1 MFKFI
6 FGIIVG
12 FMIFK
17 FDWIDDMSNL
27 INDYGVKEAII
38 EKLQEDVDIN
48 KLENGGE
55 VSGIERGVVSSPYL
69 RLYGTFL

>member
-17 FDWIDDMSNL
+17 FDLIDEWSDL
-27 INDYGVKEAII
+27 INELGVKQAII
-38 EKLQEDVDIN
+38 EKLQDDIDIN
-48 KLENGGE
+48 NLENGGE
-55 VSGIERGVVSSPYL
+55 SEYE
-69 RLYGTFL
+69 

>member
-17 FDWIDDMSNL
+17 FDLIDEWSDL
-27 INDYGVKEAII
+27 INDLGFKEAII
-38 EKLQEDVDIN
+38 EKLQDDIDIDN
-48 KLENGGE
+48 LENGGE
-55 VSGIERGVVSSPYL
+55 SEYE
-69 RLYGTFL
+69 

>member
-6 FGIIVG
+6 FGTIVG

-27 INDYGVKEAII
+27 INDLGVKEAII
-38 EKLQEDVDIN
+38 EKLQDDIDIDN
-48 KLENGGE
+48 LENGGE
-55 VSGIERGVVSSPYL
+55 SEYE
-69 RLYGTFL
+69 

>member
-17 FDWIDDMSNL
+17 FDLIDEWSNL

-38 EKLQEDVDIN
+38 EKLQEDIDIDN
-48 KLENGGE
+48 LDNGGE
-55 VSGIERGVVSSPYL
+55 SEL
-69 RLYGTFL
+69 

>member
-17 FDWIDDMSNL
+17 FDLIDELSDL
-27 INDYGVKEAII
+27 INNYGVKEAII

-48 KLENGGE
+48 NLENGGE
-55 VSGIERGVVSSPYL
+55 SEYE
-69 RLYGTFL
+69 

>member
-17 FDWIDDMSNL
+17 LDWIDDMSNFV
-27 INDYGVKEAII
+27 NDYGVKEAII

-55 VSGIERGVVSSPYL
+55 SEYE
-69 RLYGTFL
+69 

>member
-17 FDWIDDMSNL
+17 FDLIDEWSDL

-38 EKLQEDVDIN
+38 EKLQEDVDIDN
-48 KLENGGE
+48 LDNGGE
-55 VSGIERGVVSSPYL
+55 SEL
-69 RLYGTFL
+69 

>member
-38 EKLQEDVDIN
+38 EKLQEDIDIDN
-48 KLENGGE
+48 LDNGGE
-55 VSGIERGVVSSPYL
+55 IE
-69 RLYGTFL
+69 

>member
-27 INDYGVKEAII
+27 VNDYGVKDAII
-38 EKLQEDVDIN
+38 EKLQEDVDIDN
-48 KLENGGE
+48 LENGGE
-55 VSGIERGVVSSPYL
+55 SEYE
-69 RLYGTFL
+69 

>member
-17 FDWIDDMSNL
+17 FDLIDEWSDL
-27 INDYGVKEAII
+27 INDLGVKQAII
-38 EKLQEDVDIN
+38 EKLQDDIDIDN
-48 KLENGGE
+48 LENGGE
-55 VSGIERGVVSSPYL
+55 GEYE
-69 RLYGTFL
+69 

>member
-12 FMIFK
+12 FMMFK
-17 FDWIDDMSNL
+17 FDLIDEWSDL

-38 EKLQEDVDIN
+38 EKLQDDVDIN

-55 VSGIERGVVSSPYL
+55 SEYE
-69 RLYGTFL
+69 

>member
-17 FDWIDDMSNL
+17 FDLIDEWSDL
-27 INDYGVKEAII
+27 INDLGVKEAII

-48 KLENGGE
+48 NLENGGE
-55 VSGIERGVVSSPYL
+55 SEYE
-69 RLYGTFL
+69 

>member
-17 FDWIDDMSNL
+17 FVWIDDMSIL

-48 KLENGGE
+48 NLENGGE
-55 VSGIERGVVSSPYL
+55 SEYE
-69 RLYGTFL
+69 

>member
-17 FDWIDDMSNL
+17 FDLIDEWSDL
-27 INDYGVKEAII
+27 INDLGVKQAII
-38 EKLQEDVDIN
+38 EKLQDDIDIDN
-48 KLENGGE
+48 LENGGE
-55 VSGIERGVVSSPYL
+55 SEYE
-69 RLYGTFL
+69 

>member
-17 FDWIDDMSNL
+17 FDLIDEWSDL
-27 INDYGVKEAII
+27 INDLGVKEAII
-38 EKLQEDVDIN
+38 EKLQDDVDIN
-48 KLENGGE
+48 NLENGGE
-55 VSGIERGVVSSPYL
+55 GEYE
-69 RLYGTFL
+69 

>member
-17 FDWIDDMSNL
+17 FDLIDEWSDL
-27 INDYGVKEAII
+27 INDLGVKEAII
-38 EKLQEDVDIN
+38 EKLQDDIDIVN
-48 KLENGGE
+48 LENGGE
-55 VSGIERGVVSSPYL
+55 GEYE
-69 RLYGTFL
+69 

>member
-17 FDWIDDMSNL
+17 FDLIDEWSDL
-27 INDYGVKEAII
+27 INDLGVKEAII
-38 EKLQEDVDIN
+38 EKLQDDIDIDN
-48 KLENGGE
+48 LDNGGE
-55 VSGIERGVVSSPYL
+55 SEYE
-69 RLYGTFL
+69 

>member
-17 FDWIDDMSNL
+17 FDLIDEWSDL
-27 INDYGVKEAII
+27 INDLGVKQAII
-38 EKLQEDVDIN
+38 EKLQDDIDIN
-48 KLENGGE
+48 NLENGGE
-55 VSGIERGVVSSPYL
+55 SEYE
-69 RLYGTFL
+69 

>member
-17 FDWIDDMSNL
+17 FDLIDELSDL
-27 INDYGVKEAII
+27 INDLGVKEAII
-38 EKLQEDVDIN
+38 EKLQDDIDIDN
-48 KLENGGE
+48 LENGGE
-55 VSGIERGVVSSPYL
+55 SEYE
-69 RLYGTFL
+69 

>member
-17 FDWIDDMSNL
+17 FDLIDEWSDL
-27 INDYGVKEAII
+27 INDLGVKEAII
-38 EKLQEDVDIN
+38 EKLQEDIDIDN
-48 KLENGGE
+48 LDNGGE
-55 VSGIERGVVSSPYL
+55 SEYE
-69 RLYGTFL
+69 

>member
-17 FDWIDDMSNL
+17 FDWIDDMSDA
-27 INDYGVKEAII
+27 INDYGIKDAII
-38 EKLQEDVDIN
+38 EELQDEVDIDN
-48 KLENGGE
+48 LNNNGGE
-55 VSGIERGVVSSPYL
+55 IE
-69 RLYGTFL
+69 

>member
-17 FDWIDDMSNL
+17 FDLIDEWSDL
-27 INDYGVKEAII
+27 INNYGVKEAII

-48 KLENGGE
+48 NLDNGGE
-55 VSGIERGVVSSPYL
+55 SEYE
-69 RLYGTFL
+69 

>member
-17 FDWIDDMSNL
+17 FDLIDEWSDL
-27 INDYGVKEAII
+27 INNYGVKEAII
-38 EKLQEDVDIN
+38 EKLQEDVDIDN
-48 KLENGGE
+48 LENGGE
-55 VSGIERGVVSSPYL
+55 SEYE
-69 RLYGTFL
+69 

>member
-17 FDWIDDMSNL
+17 FDLIDEWSDL
-27 INDYGVKEAII
+27 INDLGVKEAII
-38 EKLQEDVDIN
+38 EKLQEDIDIDN
-48 KLENGGE
+48 ITDGGE
-55 VSGIERGVVSSPYL
+55 IE
-69 RLYGTFL
+69 

>member
-12 FMIFK
+12 LLIFK

-38 EKLQEDVDIN
+38 EKLQDDIDIDN
-48 KLENGGE
+48 LENGGE
-55 VSGIERGVVSSPYL
+55 SEYE
-69 RLYGTFL
+69 

>member
-17 FDWIDDMSNL
+17 FDLIDEWSDL

-38 EKLQEDVDIN
+38 EKLQDDVDIN

-55 VSGIERGVVSSPYL
+55 SEYE
-69 RLYGTFL
+69 

>member
-17 FDWIDDMSNL
+17 FDWGDDMSDA
-27 INDYGVKEAII
+27 INDMGVKEAII
-38 EKLQEDVDIN
+38 EKLQDDIDIN
-48 KLENGGE
+48 NLENGGE
-55 VSGIERGVVSSPYL
+55 GEYE
-69 RLYGTFL
+69 

>member
-17 FDWIDDMSNL
+17 FDLIDEWSDL
-27 INDYGVKEAII
+27 INDLGVKEAII
-38 EKLQEDVDIN
+38 EKLQDDIDIDN
-48 KLENGGE
+48 LENGGDIGE
-55 VSGIERGVVSSPYL
+55 YE
-69 RLYGTFL
+69 

>member
-38 EKLQEDVDIN
+38 EKLQEDVDIC
-48 KLENGGE
+48 L
-55 VSGIERGVVSSPYL
+55 
-69 RLYGTFL
+69 LYTSDAADE

>member
-17 FDWIDDMSNL
+17 FVWVDDMSDA
-27 INDYGVKEAII
+27 INDMGVKEAII

-48 KLENGGE
+48 NLENGGE
-55 VSGIERGVVSSPYL
+55 SEYE
-69 RLYGTFL
+69 

>member
-17 FDWIDDMSNL
+17 FDLIDEWSDL

-48 KLENGGE
+48 NLENGGE
-55 VSGIERGVVSSPYL
+55 SEYE
-69 RLYGTFL
+69 

>member
-17 FDWIDDMSNL
+17 FDLIDEWSDL
-27 INDYGVKEAII
+27 INDLGVKEAII
-38 EKLQEDVDIN
+38 EKLQEDIDIN
-48 KLENGGE
+48 NLENGGE
-55 VSGIERGVVSSPYL
+55 SEYE
-69 RLYGTFL
+69 